1 MSESEKLTKAIK
13 LLKKVMV
20 NYKVAAT
27 LAENEGYETN
37 YDQDEVFVD
46 FLIDDMN

>member
-13 LLKKVMV
+13 LLKQVMV